1 MFNLLDKNISYILF
15 SPEKNYNTVLENN
28 VNCERACSILYSKDY
43 TIIPVSGHYQGKL
56 EKSFLAISPVSTND
70 EVRTDAIHLM
80 DWFDQDSV
88 IVKYVG
94 ESEATSI
101 KKDGSEKSL
110 KFVIYDSNLENKSY
124 IFNGVSFSFVENKK
138 YYFPKDKNDLRNG
151 MLVEFLNNDEWKQR
165 VIHNVDVEFDKM
177 YKLLI
182 KYGKLRVETA

>member
-43 TIIPVSGHYQGKL
+43 TIIPVSGHYRGKN
-56 EKSFLAISPVSTND
+56 EKSFLAISPKSSND
-70 EVRTDAIHLM
+70 DIRNDAIFLL
-80 DWFDQDSV
+80 DWFEQDSV
-88 IVKYVG
+88 IVKYLA
-94 ESEATSI
+94 ESEATLI
-101 KKDGSEKSL
+101 KNDGSEKSM
-110 KFVIYDSNLENKSY
+110 KFVIYDSNLDNKSY
-124 IFNGVSFSFVENKK
+124 IFNGVSFSFVENKR

-165 VIHNVDVEFDKM
+165 VIHNVDIEFEKM